1 MPESE
6 RTIVKMMTI
15 VKRMTIVKKMTLMTN
30 MTRIS
35 ITIMTQ
41 MVNVINVLMANIT
54 FSNIN
59 DIAESF
65 LAPAKM
71 ENISQFLQ

>member
-6 RTIVKMMTI
+6 MTI
-15 VKRMTIVKKMTLMTN
+15 VQMMTIVKKMTLMTN
-30 MTRIS
+30 MTMIS

-65 LAPAKM
+65 LALAKM
-71 ENISQFLQ
+71 ENKSQFLQ